1 MEKEVKEE
9 FFHWMFATYHRSP
22 SFSLKSTWT
31 ESRDRREKKNIIFFV
46 TRHFWVC
53 ESLFSN
59 SVPYTHTHLFIAL
72 CTKVPI
78 SICSCLL
85 PNIELKKWEKKF
97 REKIIFFFF
106 FSFRVWRFV
115 SMTMCI
121 YLEEK
126 IIRRNFLSISNDEK
140 KYLFFFILLTHCVLF
155 IDYWIFSPET
165 RHFFIVFM
173 FSHK

>member
-9 FFHWMFATYHRSP
+9 FFHWMFATCHRSP

-31 ESRDRREKKNIIFFV
+31 ESRDRREKKKHKFFFCNTSFLGV
-46 TRHFWVC
+46 WV
-53 ESLFSN
+53 SFFKFRSKH
-59 SVPYTHTHLFIAL
+59 THTHLFIAL

-106 FSFRVWRFV
+106 FHFVSDVSFRWRCVFTSRRKSSV
-115 SMTMCI
+115 ATFYPFQTMKKNI
-121 YLEEK
+121 YF
-126 IIRRNFLSISNDEK
+126 FLF
-140 KYLFFFILLTHCVLF
+140 YL
-155 IDYWIFSPET
+155 P
-165 RHFFIVFM
+165 IVFCSLIIESLVPRLAI
-173 FSHK
+173 FL